1 MYAWYNAFICCHVLL
16 IKLFSVLVSIQMCCF
31 SSTCG
36 NSNEKCFSNLQQCK
50 WVAFEHPCRNPKYYF
65 PLHQILSR
73 LHEKTHGND
82 ILIAACG
89 KWCIDLD
96 HISIR
101 SKIKTY
107 QASID
112 LEEKE
117 WELWSICE
125 LLINILMMNNFI
137 SIGCKEYSIFTKPRF
152 WVTFLCFVFTLMI
165 NRL

>member
-1 MYAWYNAFICCHVLL
+1 MRDIMHSSAVMFCWLIFPSLSLNSNVLL
-16 IKLFSVLVSIQMCCF
+16 FINLRQFKWEVFQQPAAMQM
-31 SSTCG
+31 SS
-36 NSNEKCFSNLQQCK
+36 FWAPLQKSQ
-50 WVAFEHPCRNPKYYF
+50 RIF

-73 LHEKTHGND
+73 LQEKTHRND

-89 KWCIDLD
+89 KWYIDLY
-96 HISIR
+96 HIFIR

-125 LLINILMMNNFI
+125 LLINILMTDSFV
-137 SIGCKEYSIFTKPRF
+137 SIGCKEYSIFIKASFGLRLF
-152 WVTFLCFVFTLMI
+152 VSFLH
-165 NRL
+165 